1 MHRSTLEILSRG
13 KTCVHVSADGA
24 KKRKKDEPI
33 SGRYR
38 CDMQGRKKTGA
49 RLVPVIINRE
59 ISVIGILF
67 AFEDEVSRERGL
79 IDFYVT
85 SNAS

>member
-1 MHRSTLEILSRG
+1 MKSYLGEKLAYTYQQMEQ
-13 KTCVHVSADGA
+13 
-24 KKRKKDEPI
+24 KKKKDEPI

-59 ISVIGILF
+59 ISVIRILF

>member
-1 MHRSTLEILSRG
+1 MHRSILEILSRG
-13 KTCVHVSADGA
+13 KACVHVSADEA
-24 KKRKKDEPI
+24 KKKKDEPI

-38 CDMQGRKKTGA
+38 CDMQRRKKTGA

-59 ISVIGILF
+59 ISVIRILF